1 MKKTLLLV
9 LFFMSVSIPM
19 SGQLAI
25 SLQATESTGEYG
37 SNTITRCYD
46 RDHDITAYS
55 LNGKTYIDF
64 VKISTWDVY
73 NRELAPGN
81 EIYDLFIVGDEL
93 FFCGRNS
100 LVHSG
105 IIGHLHIP
113 DMIMNTQIAV
123 NIFRIDS
130 VYILKKLVVNTDAGA
145 YHVSAIGQNIST
157 DPSVVFY
164 NNVLIDYPDFFSP
177 TFTYDAIYANGYE
190 MYYDLLQ
197 TDRYIVCL
205 GYDNDPSVNSLCY
218 RKAERANIWAN
229 ALLDSLHFFLNG
241 NDVYSIMHST
251 AMDRDNVATSYF
263 YMNGAFSY
271 TRIRT
276 IDVAQDVMT
285 GSWCYTLSDKG
296 EPTAMTFLHASKNL
310 VVMQDFSYGGTYN
323 SNFIQFCPFGIGLS
337 PIIDYRPGE
346 LFQHIT
352 EHDSKYYL
360 ASGGSRWFWKDG
372 PVVPT
377 GFLWPS
383 CPEESSFYVP
393 DIRPLSHRVVYD
405 VMNNVATASVPDPD
419 TPSLN
424 PYSFG
429 VDCENQ

>member
-1 MKKTLLLV
+1 MAA
-9 LFFMSVSIPM
+9 IP
-19 SGQLAI
+19 L
-25 SLQATESTGEYG
+25 
-37 SNTITRCYD
+37 D

-64 VKISTWDVY
+64 VEISTWDVY
-73 NRELAPGN
+73 NRELAPGI
-81 EIYDLFIVGDEL
+81 EIYDMFVVGNEL
-93 FFCGRNS
+93 FFCGRNRQM
-100 LVHSG
+100 HWG
-105 IIGHLHIP
+105 IIGYLHIP
-113 DMIMNTQIAV
+113 DMILNNTIAV
-123 NIFRIDS
+123 NYIKIDS
-130 VYILKKLVVNTDAGA
+130 VYILKKLVVNTDAGT

-164 NNVLIDYPDFFSP
+164 NNVLIDYPNITIP
-177 TFTYDAIYANGYE
+177 TYYAIYANGHE

-205 GYDNDPSVNSLCY
+205 GYDNDPSVNSICY
-218 RKAERANIWAN
+218 RKAKRGNIWAN
-229 ALLDSLHFFLNG
+229 ALLDSLHYFLNG

-251 AMDRDNVATSYF
+251 SMDRDNVATSYF
-263 YMNGAFSY
+263 YMAGSTSY

-276 IDVAQDVMT
+276 IDVAHDVMT
-285 GSWCYTLSDKG
+285 GTWYYTLPDKG
-296 EPTAMTFLHASKNL
+296 EPKAMTFLHASNTL

-323 SNFIQFCPFGIGLS
+323 SNFIQFRPFGMGSS
-337 PIIDYRPGE
+337 PIIEYRPDE

-377 GFLWPS
+377 DFPNFS
-383 CPEESSFYVP
+383 CPVESSFSVP
-393 DIRPLSHRVVYD
+393 DIRPLSHWVVYD
-405 VMNNVATASVPDPD
+405 VMNKVATTSVPDPD
-419 TPSLN
+419 TLGLN
-424 PYSFG
+424 PFSFG